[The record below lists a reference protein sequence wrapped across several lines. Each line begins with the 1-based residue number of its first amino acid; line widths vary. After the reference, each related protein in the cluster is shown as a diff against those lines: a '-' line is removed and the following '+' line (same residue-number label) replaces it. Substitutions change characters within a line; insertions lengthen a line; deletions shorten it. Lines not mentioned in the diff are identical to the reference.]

1 MVGIGLLSVSASYAG
16 VYPWF
21 YALDLWEMDC
31 WGRSATPILS
41 SQHFSHYVLLIRWV
55 GGTRAW
61 TGDLSV
67 RSPELY
73 RLSYTRAQGERMTDS
88 KARMR
93 DLSDCEFCV
102 LCSEISFHQSRW
114 VWYWCVTLLLLM
126 SATCTVHLP
135 FFLKSNPSF
144 SLFPVLC
151 GSRRA
156 PHTLFLTVLNVFSLL
171 CAACLSRKINRL
183 INMRA

>member
-1 MVGIGLLSVSASYAG
+1 MFVCVGPARA
-16 VYPWF
+16 P
-21 YALDLWEMDC
+21 
-31 WGRSATPILS
+31 GRE
-41 SQHFSHYVLLIRWV
+41 VLLILGLDGVRGQPV
-55 GGTRAW
+55 SCTYQ
-61 TGDLSV
+61 GDC
-67 RSPELY
+67 
-73 RLSYTRAQGERMTDS
+73 MTDS

-93 DLSDCEFCV
+93 DLSDCEFSVSFAQRSAFIKVVKSGLILVRHVVAFNECYCFAASLWCCV
-102 LCSEISFHQSRW
+102 YCS
-114 VWYWCVTLLLLM
+114 L
-126 SATCTVHLP
+126 HLP

-171 CAACLSRKINRL
+171 CAACCSRKINRL